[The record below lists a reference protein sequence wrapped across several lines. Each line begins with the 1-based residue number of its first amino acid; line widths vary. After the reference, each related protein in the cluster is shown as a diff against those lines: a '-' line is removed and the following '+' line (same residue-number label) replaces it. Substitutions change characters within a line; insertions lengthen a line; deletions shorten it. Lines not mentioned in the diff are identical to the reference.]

1 MANEFG
7 NVAGTDA
14 YTGQS
19 TLDFSK
25 AAYDRL
31 AYFAL
36 RPELYFDA
44 AADVQPTAQSM
55 PGSSVTFTI
64 VNDLPIASSALSE
77 SSDVATVALS
87 DSQVTLTLAEYG
99 NAVLTTAK
107 LRGTS
112 FVDIDPVV
120 ANVVGYNA
128 GVSIDTIARA
138 ALDSGTNVQYASGL
152 GSTALSAPTA
162 RSAVAASNT
171 ISALDIRVARARLRS
186 QNVPTFGGMYV
197 GYVHPDIVADL
208 QGESVAGSNIQGWRA
223 PHVYAQ
229 PGEIWTGELGAFE
242 GVRWIE
248 TPRAPIFAG
257 AGASATAGTY
267 TVTTAIAA
275 SSATGTVGQGTYTGN
290 APQVGSTLVTSGATV
305 VGTITVT
312 GITTI
317 SVGSGTAA
325 VPTPAFN
332 FVVTSATGSVTTG
345 TVTTTSPTTSGVN
358 VYGTMI
364 LGRQALAKA
373 YSMIDGN
380 GAYPHVV
387 PGPITDRL
395 RRYVPLGWYWLGAYS
410 IFRQASIV
418 RIESASLLNSDITN
432 AYYTPGVDLGE
443 SGTTNV
449 NLA

>member
-1 MANEFG
+1 MA
-7 NVAGTDA
+7 DA
-14 YTGQS
+14 YTGS
-19 TLDFSK
+19 GTLDFSK

-55 PGSSVTFTI
+55 PGASVTFTI

-77 SSDVATVALS
+77 STDVSTVALS
-87 DSQVTLTLAEYG
+87 DSQVILTLAEYG

-128 GVSIDTIARA
+128 GVSIDTIARS
-138 ALDSGTNVQYASGL
+138 ALDQGTNVQYASGL
-152 GSTALSAPTA
+152 GATSLQGSVTA
-162 RSAVAASNT
+162 RNGVVGYTNSSTPGNT

-208 QGESVAGSNIQGWRA
+208 QGESISGSNIQGWRA

-242 GVRWIE
+242 GVRFIE
-248 TPRAPIFAG
+248 TPRAPIFQG
-257 AGASATAGTY
+257 AGGSTTGTY
-267 TVTTAIAA
+267 TITTAQTL
-275 SSATGTVGQGTYTGN
+275 SVTGIGSYTGAVPN
-290 APQVGSTLVTSGATV
+290 VGAVLSSSGATV
-305 VGTITVT
+305 TGNVTVAT
-312 GITTI
+312 VNTSASTFTTT
-317 SVGSGTAA
+317 GSGT
-325 VPTPAFN
+325 VP
-332 FVVTSATGSVTTG
+332 TG
-345 TVTTTSPTTSGVN
+345 TVTMSSIVGSPN

-395 RRYVPLGWYWLGAYS
+395 RRYVPLGWYWLGAYQ
-410 IFRQASIV
+410 IFRQASLI
-418 RIESASLLNSDITN
+418 RIESSSLLNTDVSYTLNAGTN
-432 AYYTPGVDLGE
+432 FTPAVDLGE
-443 SGTTNV
+443 SINSAGAIN
-449 NLA
+449 

>member
-1 MANEFG
+1 MATDAY
-7 NVAGTDA
+7 NVTGTDA
-14 YTGQS
+14 YTQQT

-55 PGSSVTFTI
+55 PGASVTFTI
-64 VNDLPIASSALSE
+64 VNDLSIASSALTE
-77 SSDVATVALS
+77 ANDVAVVALS

-152 GSTALSAPTA
+152 GSTTLQSSITTRAGLVQQG
-162 RSAVAASNT
+162 AVGTGNG
-171 ISALDIRVARARLRS
+171 ISSLDIRVARARLRS

-197 GYVHPDIVADL
+197 GYIHPDLVADL
-208 QGESVAGSNIQGWRA
+208 QGETITGSNIQGWRA

-248 TPRAPIFAG
+248 TPRAPVYSG
-257 AGASATAGTY
+257 AGAS
-267 TVTTAIAA
+267 
-275 SSATGTVGQGTYTGN
+275 SA
-290 APQVGSTLVTSGATV
+290 
-305 VGTITVT
+305 
-312 GITTI
+312 
-317 SVGSGTAA
+317 
-325 VPTPAFN
+325 
-332 FVVTSATGSVTTG
+332 
-345 TVTTTSPTTSGVN
+345 N
-358 VYGTMI
+358 VYGTII
-364 LGRQALAKA
+364 LGRQSLAKA

-395 RRYVPLGWYWLGAYS
+395 RRYVPLGWYWLGAYG
-410 IFRQASIV
+410 IFRQASV
-418 RIESASLLNSDITN
+418 LRIESTSLLGSDIGGT
-432 AYYTPGVDLGE
+432 YDPTIDMGE
-443 SGTTNV
+443 STASTTSLSSVAFGSPSTGFATFTMAAANAAITTDSTVVISGATTGTINGTYVVTAVNTNLNTFTV
-449 NLA
+449 ASSLTTGTLGSASVTVQAA

>member
-1 MANEFG
+1 MATDAY
-7 NVAGTDA
+7 NVSGTDA
-14 YTGQS
+14 FTGQT

-44 AADVQPTAQSM
+44 AADVQPTAQAM
-55 PGSSVTFTI
+55 PGASVTFTI
-64 VNDLPIASSALSE
+64 VNDLPISSSALSE
-77 SSDVATVALS
+77 SSDVAVTALS

-128 GVSIDTIARA
+128 GVSIDTIARG
-138 ALDSGTNVQYASGL
+138 ALDNGTNVMYASGL
-152 GSTALSAPTA
+152 GATSLGSVTA
-162 RSAVAASNT
+162 RSSVAAANT
-171 ISALDIRVARARLRS
+171 LSSLDIRVARARLRS

-197 GYVHPDIVADL
+197 GYIHPDLVADL
-208 QGESVAGSNIQGWRA
+208 QGETISGSNVQGWRA

-248 TPRAPIFAG
+248 TPRAPVFAG
-257 AGASATAGTY
+257 AGAS
-267 TVTTAIAA
+267 
-275 SSATGTVGQGTYTGN
+275 
-290 APQVGSTLVTSGATV
+290 ST
-305 VGTITVT
+305 
-312 GITTI
+312 
-317 SVGSGTAA
+317 
-325 VPTPAFN
+325 
-332 FVVTSATGSVTTG
+332 
-345 TVTTTSPTTSGVN
+345 N
-358 VYGTMI
+358 VYGTI
-364 LGRQALAKA
+364 VLGRQALAKA

-387 PGPITDRL
+387 PGLITDRL
-395 RRYVPLGWYWLGAYS
+395 RRYVPLGWYWLGAYG
-410 IFRQASIV
+410 IFRQASV
-418 RIESASLLNSDITN
+418 MRIESSSLLGADIGTSFDPN
-432 AYYTPGVDLGE
+432 IDMGE
-443 SGTTNV
+443 SSAVTTSLSSVAFNTPSTGFATFTASAAPGLATDDSVVISGATTSGINGTYVVTAV
-449 NLA
+449 NTALNQFTVASSLSTGTLGSASVVYPAN

>member
-14 YTGQS
+14 YTGS
-19 TLDFSK
+19 GTLDFSK

-64 VNDLPIASSALSE
+64 VNDLPISSSALSE
-77 SSDVATVALS
+77 NSDVATVALS

-128 GVSIDTIARA
+128 GVSLDTIARS
-138 ALDSGTNVQYASGL
+138 ALDQGTNVQYASGL
-152 GSTALSAPTA
+152 GNTSLQTSVTTRAGITKAN
-162 RSAVAASNT
+162 NT
-171 ISALDIRVARARLRS
+171 ISALDIRVARARLRA

-208 QGESVAGSNIQGWRA
+208 QGESISGSNIQGWRA

-248 TPRAPIFAG
+248 TPRAPIFQG
-257 AGASATAGTY
+257 SGGTTSAGTY
-267 TVTTAIAA
+267 TITTAQT
-275 SSATGTVGQGTYTGN
+275 SSVTGVGSYTGA
-290 APQVGSTLVTSGATV
+290 APQVGAVLSSSSA
-305 VGTITVT
+305 TVT
-312 GITTI
+312 G
-317 SVGSGTAA
+317 
-325 VPTPAFN
+325 
-332 FVVTSATGSVTTG
+332 VVTVASVNTGAGTFTTTGTGTVTTG
-345 TVTTTSPTTSGVN
+345 TVTVSNFVGSPN

-380 GAYPHVV
+380 GAFPHVV

-410 IFRQASIV
+410 IFRQASII
-418 RIESASLLNSDITN
+418 RIESASLLDTDVSYTLN
-432 AYYTPGVDLGE
+432 AASTFTPAVDLGE
-443 SGTTNV
+443 NINSSGVIN
-449 NLA
+449 

>member
-1 MANEFG
+1 M
-7 NVAGTDA
+7 VDA

-25 AAYDRL
+25 AAYDRM

-44 AADVQPTAQSM
+44 AADIQPTHQSM
-55 PGSSVTFTI
+55 PGASVAFTI
-64 VNDLPIASSALSE
+64 VNDLAIQASALTE
-77 SSDVATVALS
+77 TSDVSTVALS

-112 FVDIDPVV
+112 YVDIDPIV

-138 ALDSGTNVQYASGL
+138 ALDQGTNVQYTSGL
-152 GSTALSAPTA
+152 GATSLQTSVTTRAGVT
-162 RSAVAASNT
+162 ASNT
-171 ISALDIRVARARLRS
+171 ISSLDIRVARARLRS

-197 GYVHPDIVADL
+197 GYIHPDLVADL
-208 QGESVAGSNIQGWRA
+208 QGESISGSNVQGWRA

-229 PGEIWTGELGAFE
+229 PGEIWTGELGAYE

-248 TPRAPIFAG
+248 TPRAPVFQG
-257 AGASATAGTY
+257 AGAS
-267 TVTTAIAA
+267 
-275 SSATGTVGQGTYTGN
+275 SA
-290 APQVGSTLVTSGATV
+290 
-305 VGTITVT
+305 
-312 GITTI
+312 
-317 SVGSGTAA
+317 
-325 VPTPAFN
+325 
-332 FVVTSATGSVTTG
+332 
-345 TVTTTSPTTSGVN
+345 N

-364 LGRQALAKA
+364 LGRQALAKTF
-373 YSMIDGN
+373 STIDGN

-395 RRYVPLGWYWLGAYS
+395 RRFVPLGWYWLGAYG
-410 IFRQASIV
+410 IFRQASII
-418 RIESASLLNSDITN
+418 RLESASLLGGDIST
-432 AYYTPGVDLGE
+432 TPGTGTAFEPAVDLGE
-443 SGTTNV
+443 SGSP
-449 NLA
+449 LA

>member
-1 MANEFG
+1 MATDAY
-7 NVAGTDA
+7 NVSGTDA
-14 YTGQS
+14 FTGQT

-44 AADVQPTAQSM
+44 AADVQPTAQAM
-55 PGSSVTFTI
+55 PGASVTFTI
-64 VNDLPIASSALSE
+64 VNDLPISSSALSE
-77 SSDVATVALS
+77 SSDVAVTALS

-128 GVSIDTIARA
+128 GVSIDTIARG
-138 ALDSGTNVQYASGL
+138 ALDNGTNVMYASGL
-152 GSTALSAPTA
+152 GATSLGSVTA
-162 RSAVAASNT
+162 RSSVAAANT
-171 ISALDIRVARARLRS
+171 LSSLDIRVARARLRS

-197 GYVHPDIVADL
+197 GYIHPDLVADL
-208 QGESVAGSNIQGWRA
+208 QGETISGSNVQGWRA

-248 TPRAPIFAG
+248 TPRAPVFAG
-257 AGASATAGTY
+257 AGAS
-267 TVTTAIAA
+267 
-275 SSATGTVGQGTYTGN
+275 
-290 APQVGSTLVTSGATV
+290 ST
-305 VGTITVT
+305 
-312 GITTI
+312 
-317 SVGSGTAA
+317 
-325 VPTPAFN
+325 
-332 FVVTSATGSVTTG
+332 
-345 TVTTTSPTTSGVN
+345 N
-358 VYGTMI
+358 VYGTI
-364 LGRQALAKA
+364 VLGRQALAKA

-395 RRYVPLGWYWLGAYS
+395 RRYVPLGWYWLGAYG
-410 IFRQASIV
+410 IFRQASV
-418 RIESASLLNSDITN
+418 MRIESSSLLGADIGTSFDPN
-432 AYYTPGVDLGE
+432 IDMGE
-443 SGTTNV
+443 SSAVTTSLSSVAFNTPSTGFATFTASAAPGLATDDSVVISGATTSGINGTYVVTAV
-449 NLA
+449 NTALNQFTVASSLSTGTLGSASVVYPAN